1 MLPTDKLRM
10 TDKDGNTV
18 LGCCALVGNTEM
30 AKCIVE
36 KCPMLLSIGNGN
48 EFDELIPVVMALTR
62 NSNSIATAQ
71 YLYSVTPPGSLSP
84 GKGSVNGATFV
95 TRCIYSKNFGK
106 KFN

>member
-36 KCPMLLSIGNGN
+36 KCPMLLSIGSRNK
-48 EFDELIPVVMALTR
+48 FDKLIPVVMALTC
-62 NSNSIATAQ
+62 NSNSIATAR